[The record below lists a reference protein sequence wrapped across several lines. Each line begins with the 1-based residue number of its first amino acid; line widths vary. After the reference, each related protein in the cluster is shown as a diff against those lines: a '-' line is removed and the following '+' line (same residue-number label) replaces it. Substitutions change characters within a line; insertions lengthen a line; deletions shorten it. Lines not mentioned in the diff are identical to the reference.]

1 MFSNTIS
8 VRDLQRGSK
17 ALIERANRGEPVVV
31 IRRSKPVGAF
41 IGVAQLEKLQME
53 TIKNEAIRE
62 YKEGKTTNID
72 TKEDLE
78 KYLKESEDETV
89 KHATT

>member
-17 ALIERANRGEPVVV
+17 ALIERANKGEPVVV
-31 IRRSKPVGAF
+31 INRSRPVGAF
-41 IGVAQLEKLQME
+41 IGLAQLEKLQLE

-62 YKEGKTTNID
+62 YKEGK
-72 TKEDLE
+72 
-78 KYLKESEDETV
+78 
-89 KHATT
+89 ATTIATDEDWKKYEKKVRQDAL